1 MRSTMARTILI
12 TATILLAAAA
22 RLTAQEQ
29 WGVNLGVTPSWQTG
43 PGINAL
49 FGADTVDVHGSEI
62 RVGFVRGLDLEG
74 DWGLSFVRTNIA
86 AGSTV
91 NANVA
96 SCNRGTCGTYLTAI
110 DPIHMDG
117 LEFHQYYPFK
127 TWRERVQVGMVGGV
141 GLGWLK
147 GTVNKR
153 VISEQGD
160 SDTMVEAGEFYP
172 PSKSVVPLVNIQ
184 LAVAGVIVPGFKI
197 RASGG
202 WGLPG
207 YHTFG
212 INFIYMVPK
221 N

>member
-1 MRSTMARTILI
+1 MARTILL

-49 FGADTVDVHGSEI
+49 FGADAVDAHGSEI
-62 RVGFVRGLDLEG
+62 RIGFVRGLDIEG

-91 NANVA
+91 NTDVA
-96 SCNRGTCGTYLTAI
+96 SCSRGTCGTYLRAPDSINMT
-110 DPIHMDG
+110 G

-141 GLGWLK
+141 GLGWLH
-147 GTVNKR
+147 GNVTKR
-153 VISEQGD
+153 VITDQ
-160 SDTMVEAGEFYP
+160 SDVETTVPAGEFYP
-172 PSKSVVPLVNIQ
+172 PSKSVVPLVHIE

-202 WGLPG
+202 WGMPG

-212 INFIYMVPK
+212 INFIYLVPQH
-221 N
+221 